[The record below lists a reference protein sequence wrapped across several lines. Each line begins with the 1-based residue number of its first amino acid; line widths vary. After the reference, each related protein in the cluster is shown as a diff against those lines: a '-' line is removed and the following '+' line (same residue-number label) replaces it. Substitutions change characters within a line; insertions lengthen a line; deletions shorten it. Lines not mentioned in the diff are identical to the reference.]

1 MNRGIIVPNRSVI
14 TVMAASFWPRPSP
27 QANRKG
33 APPQRHVS
41 TRPTMRRASAPTGA
55 LAAHVFALLCAC
67 SCDLAPAA
75 NPATTPTLMQ
85 RRRWCGGRPCAL
97 QTTSHARTAAVTR
110 AVTASTLSKRARAH
124 APPLVWDLSVAGGMH
139 EAGAPADIRKGV
151 RHRLHYCDW
160 PYPME
165 YHRKFDEGQLTTG
178 NGRSRSELE
187 WLCAQS
193 SDRQPCHTR
202 KRAAC
207 RVPRAACRVCACVH
221 ACMRKPCLRRPS
233 HVHRGCG
240 AGAGGRDSS
249 CTVHGCAQS
258 WCLCQTAW
266 LALQPTSHRV
276 ASTSGTMERRS
287 AAQHHAHVLPRVI
300 PRASSS
306 GRLGTC

>member
-14 TVMAASFWPRPSP
+14 TVMAGSFWLST
-27 QANRKG
+27 ATLDRK
-33 APPQRHVS
+33 RHVSVS

-85 RRRWCGGRPCAL
+85 RRRRWCGGRPCATAR

-178 NGRSRSELE
+178 NGRSRPEIE

-193 SDRQPCHTR
+193 SDRRSCHTR
-202 KRAAC
+202 E
-207 RVPRAACRVCACVH
+207 RAACRVCACVR